1 MTEIEV
7 RGLRKQYGNTPVL
20 RGVDLTVAAHEVV
33 ALVGPSG
40 SGKTTLLRCLNLLE
54 FPDAGT
60 LRWKG
65 EAVDYPNMSSEELTR
80 HRTRMGMVFQHFQL
94 FPHRTVLQNVTE
106 GLIHVLDWNK
116 EEANRRGLELL
127 TSVGLGDRGN
137 DWPSQLSGGQKQRV
151 AIARALAMDPEVL
164 LLDEV
169 TSALDIEMISGINE
183 LLADLA
189 SKGMTMVVVTHDL
202 LFARRVA
209 SRICFMDEGQM
220 LDQGPPDEILGNPGH
235 ERFRA
240 FLDNIDVP
248 L

>member
-1 MTEIEV
+1 MNEIEV
-7 RGLRKQYGNTPVL
+7 RDLAKQYGDTPVL
-20 RGVDLTVAAHEVV
+20 RGVDLSVGAHEVV
-33 ALVGPSG
+33 ALIGPSG

-65 EAVDYPNMSSEELTR
+65 EAVDYPNMSAQELTR
-80 HRTRMGMVFQHFQL
+80 HRTRMGMVFQHFHL

-106 GLIHVLDWNK
+106 GLVHVLGWKKSAAD
-116 EEANRRGLELL
+116 ERGLELL
-127 TSVGLGDRGN
+127 SSVGLGDRGD

-183 LLADLA
+183 LLAGLA
-189 SKGMTMVVVTHDL
+189 AKGMTMVVVTHDL
-202 LFARRVA
+202 FFARRVA
-209 SRICFMDEGQM
+209 KRICFMDEGR
-220 LDQGPPDEILGNPGH
+220 LLEQGTPEELIGNPRDPRVQ
-235 ERFRA
+235 E
-240 FLDNIDVP
+240 FLNNIDMP